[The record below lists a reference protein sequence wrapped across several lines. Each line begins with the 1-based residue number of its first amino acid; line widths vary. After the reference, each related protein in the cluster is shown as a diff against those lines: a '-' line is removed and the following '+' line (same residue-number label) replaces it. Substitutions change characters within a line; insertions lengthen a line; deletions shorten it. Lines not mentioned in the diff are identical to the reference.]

1 MTIQYISQE
10 KFDALKE
17 EAKDIKLNKMP
28 ETANRIDEAKQMGD
42 LKENAEYHAARE
54 QMGWLAGRLTEIEAI
69 LDHAE
74 IVSKQ
79 GPTDAVGIGSDVT
92 VSFNGKEKTY
102 TVVGAQEAN
111 PLEGKISNESPIGSA
126 LFGKKKGA
134 VVDVS
139 LPAGVVSYTI
149 LSIA

>member
-1 MTIQYISQE
+1 MTVQYLSQK
-10 KFDALKE
+10 KFDQLKE
-17 EAKDIKLNKMP
+17 EAADIKKNKMP

-54 QMGWLAGRLTEIEAI
+54 QMGWLNGRLKEIESI

-79 GPTDAVGIGSDVT
+79 GPSDTVGIGSAVT
-92 VSFNGKEKTY
+92 VAFKGKERTY

-111 PLEGKISNESPIGSA
+111 PIEGKISNESPIGSA
-126 LFGKKKGA
+126 LFGKKKGSE
-134 VVDVS
+134 VEVT
-139 LPAGVVSYTI
+139 LPAGIVTYTI
-149 LSIA
+149 LNIA